1 MGLDVSWNTT
11 RERRMGDIIMALNA
25 GTLQWVDYQK
35 VFQLINLIRLRTT
48 KKKPGVSGH
57 NTTCIAL

>member
-48 KKKPGVSGH
+48 KK
-57 NTTCIAL
+57 TWC